1 MTNNESLKT
10 KTLTNLPTSPAVDP
24 RDLNSLHYYRD
35 AAKMAFERAE
45 REQEKE
51 EKEEKLR
58 LLEKVKWHLQK
69 VDMILAKYE
78 EGSWFRA

>member
-10 KTLTNLPTSPAVDP
+10 KTLSNLTTSPVVDP
-24 RDLNSLHYYRD
+24 RDLHSLHYYRD
-35 AAKMAFERAE
+35 AAKIAFERAE
-45 REQEKE
+45 REE
-51 EKEEKLR
+51 EAEEKLR
-58 LLEKVKWHLQK
+58 LLEKVKWHLHK

>member
-1 MTNNESLKT
+1 
-10 KTLTNLPTSPAVDP
+10 
-24 RDLNSLHYYRD
+24 
-35 AAKMAFERAE
+35 MALERAE
-45 REQEKE
+45 REE

-58 LLEKVKWHLQK
+58 LLERVKWNLHK

>member
-1 MTNNESLKT
+1 MTNELLKT
-10 KTLTNLPTSPAVDP
+10 KTLTNLTTSPAVDP
-24 RDLNSLHYYRD
+24 RDLKSLCYYRD
-35 AAKMAFERAE
+35 AAKMALERAE
-45 REQEKE
+45 REE

-58 LLEKVKWHLQK
+58 LLERVKWHLHK

>member
-1 MTNNESLKT
+1 MTNELLKT
-10 KTLTNLPTSPAVDP
+10 KSFSDLPTSPAVDP
-24 RDLNSLHYYRD
+24 RDLQSLHYYRD

-45 REQEKE
+45 REQ